1 MEVRNA
7 IPTLPPLDDPGERA
21 GNPVVAW
28 RWIAGSCKEREG
40 EEQGSPHG
48 TDSPPAL
55 RVQQDVW
62 GEASVGARR
71 LGYGDE
77 WVFSPPEEGRRVRWI
92 RILSGDSHRAKARC
106 YDFGFPGV
114 ARLSRSIGASPDDE
128 TCGGGA
134 GVRDRGRRHTKLAG
148 VLHRAKARCYDFAY
162 LGVARG
168 FVASGLPPMTRRAG
182 RVWGCGTGEARC
194 EVRGR
199 SSSSEGSMPRANS
212 GFSGGVSSS
221 EGSMLRFCLL
231 GRSPPF
237 SWHRG
242 FPR

>member
-128 TCGGGA
+128 TL
-134 GVRDRGRRHTKLAG
+134 RG
-148 VLHRAKARCYDFAY
+148 
-162 LGVARG
+162 
-168 FVASGLPPMTRRAG
+168 
-182 RVWGCGTGEARC
+182 GCGSAGAGEARC

-199 SSSSEGSMPRANS
+199 S
-212 GFSGGVSSS
+212 SSS